1 MYNES
6 KVKTGAAEIF
16 GTRNV
21 HFDPVNPAQKIDLLE
36 YLANFNY
43 RVKNK
48 STHLILSFSQKDEL
62 TKAKM
67 QSIVGDYMEALGF
80 GDQPAFIYLHKDTDN
95 PHLHIVTTPVEAGG
109 YKIDTAFIKNRSNRI
124 RQDLEKKYDL
134 VVAEDQKKNHDISQT
149 EKGSRQYKQIKLKQ
163 AIEDLKFSSLGAYF
177 DYMQVLG
184 IYVEPNYYIKNGT
197 KQVGLMYQFDS
208 DCKPIKASNLYMK
221 PTAKRIEK
229 RVSKPVNKQL
239 NGQYDRILAFPAE
252 DIYLIVN
259 DREGSVTKAEDI
271 GLSKQVLKDIYLKS
285 LEKPKVE
292 NTIIPETSS
301 DANAKKIATLIS
313 RMYQTF
319 KKEQRI
325 YYESTLI
332 DKFPHELFVEK
343 LSKDYHLPAQ
353 IAKQSVDSFFN
364 YKRSQYASIL
374 DKECSYFANQAYNK
388 IAFVNKMPID
398 EYSKHTILYKLGV
411 IVSQDTREVEATESS
426 RVGFTIPGNSIILEN
441 SNESRRI
448 PQIMNKASDEFMKK
462 WFEQESP
469 PFAGPEID
477 HNIVELLKDMGYIKK
492 KEPHEEL
499 GISKEHF
506 DHLVS
511 LLPSRYEQDQE
522 KFLRESNVNR
532 VRQMR
537 RGR

>member
-21 HFDPVNPAQKIDLLE
+21 HFDAVNPAQKIDLLE
-36 YLANFNY
+36 YLAKFNY

-48 STHLILSFSQKDEL
+48 STHLILSFTQKDEL
-62 TKAKM
+62 TKVKM
-67 QSIVGDYMEALGF
+67 QSIVDDYMEELGF
-80 GDQPAFIYLHKDTDN
+80 GGQPAFIYLHKDTDN
-95 PHLHIVTTPVEAGG
+95 PHLHIVTTPVEADGQ
-109 YKIDTAFIKNRSNRI
+109 KIDTAFIKNRSNRI

-149 EKGSRQYKQIKLKQ
+149 AKGSRQYKQIKLKQ

-177 DYMQVLG
+177 DYMEVLG
-184 IYVEPNYYIKNGT
+184 IYVEPNYYMKNGT

-221 PTAKRIEK
+221 PTAKRIQK

-239 NGQYDRILAFPAE
+239 NGQYDRILALPTE

-271 GLSKQVLKDIYLKS
+271 GLTKQVLKDIYLKS
-285 LEKPKVE
+285 LENPKVE
-292 NTIIPETSS
+292 KAVVPETTS
-301 DANAKKIATLIS
+301 DVNAKKLATLIS

-319 KKEQRI
+319 KKEHKI

-332 DKFPHELFVEK
+332 DRFPHELFVEK
-343 LSKDYHLPAQ
+343 LSNENQLSTQ
-353 IAKQSVDSFFN
+353 LAKQAVDGFYN
-364 YKRSQYASIL
+364 YKRSQYESIL
-374 DKECSYFANQAYNK
+374 DKECNYFANQAYKK
-388 IAFVNKMPID
+388 IDFVNKMPID
-398 EYSKHTILYKLGV
+398 EYSKHIILFKLGV
-411 IVSQDTREVEATESS
+411 IVSQDTREVEATESN
-426 RVGFTIPGNSIILEN
+426 RVGFLIPGNKEIL
-441 SNESRRI
+441 NESKGARRLT
-448 PQIMNKASDEFMKK
+448 QVMNKASDEFIKK

-477 HNIVELLKDMGYIKK
+477 SSIVELLKDMGYIKK

-499 GISKEHF
+499 GMSKEHF